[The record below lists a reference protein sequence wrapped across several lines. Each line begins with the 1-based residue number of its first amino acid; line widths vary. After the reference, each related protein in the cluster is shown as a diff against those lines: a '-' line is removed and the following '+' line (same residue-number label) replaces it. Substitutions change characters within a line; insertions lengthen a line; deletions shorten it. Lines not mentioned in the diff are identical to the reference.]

1 MPRGGR
7 AGARM
12 TDTAWAGSV
21 PLGIAE
27 HYKRSNP
34 GTFCVDSSCL
44 GSAIKQTKGDASDRA
59 IVTP

>member
-1 MPRGGR
+1 
-7 AGARM
+7 M